1 MKKFAAGLLTVLCAT
16 AFSAAQQPYQPTD
29 PANDWATA
37 PTDVQPIYEEIQQP
51 ADNAQ
56 PAAVAQPA
64 PSAPQATAAPS
75 ATDNAQ
81 AQNNDP
87 APIDEQ
93 PVIVQKKTPVG
104 IGIRGDFIYGKLW
117 GFKDLSD
124 GFEEPTGFGGTFGI
138 AARFGMVE
146 GLQFSPEIAFRI
158 FNVSHEDDGIE
169 RCYNQMFLD
178 ISFYLRGVF
187 GDFFLEVGPQLAINT
202 SSEYKIDGEINEFEN
217 IEQAT
222 AEFGLNFGI
231 GYNVIKNLSIGFR
244 WYMGFNE
251 VFPDVKY
258 EGDLT
263 DKDYNGNKKKSSL
276 KWSVVN
282 LKGAQTMMYKF
293 GVTYW
298 FM

>member
-1 MKKFAAGLLTVLCAT
+1 MKKFAAGLLTALCAT
-16 AFSAAQQPYQPTD
+16 TF
-29 PANDWATA
+29 
-37 PTDVQPIYEEIQQP
+37 
-51 ADNAQ
+51 
-56 PAAVAQPA
+56 AVAQPVDQ
-64 PSAPQATAAPS
+64 PNGQPQAQPTSYDQFYEQATNQQAAP
-75 ATDNAQ
+75 ATDQNAAVQ
-81 AQNNDP
+81 QTSVAATNTNTYASSKEFASGGQ
-87 APIDEQ
+87 Q
-93 PVIVQKKTPVG
+93 PTVTNKKTPVG

-124 GFEEPTGFGGTFGI
+124 GFEEPSGFGGEFGI
-138 AARFGMVE
+138 AARFGMVD
-146 GLQFSPEIAFRI
+146 GLQFSPEITFRI
-158 FNVSHEDDGIE
+158 FNVSHEDDGVE

-178 ISFYLRGVF
+178 FSFYIRGVF
-187 GDFFLEVGPQLAINT
+187 GGFFLEVGPQLAINT

-222 AEFGLNFGI
+222 AEFGLNFGA
-231 GYNVIKNLSIGFR
+231 GYSIIKNLSIGFR

-258 EGDLT
+258 YDELKKT
-263 DKDYNGNKKKSSL
+263 DYDGSKVKSSV
-276 KWSVVN
+276 KWSTVN